1 MKRKTTK
8 LMAALALLLFIASPI
23 TGLGQM
29 RPTTTLNIG
38 AYAADNGWVNST
50 QYMNASVSNV
60 SFNATGGGN
69 TGKYFESDETW
80 RFYANENAT
89 LTITVPTGGT
99 LSSVTATFSVK
110 DNGVLKYGSST
121 VTSGQPIVV
130 SGSSAVFTIS
140 QSSGN
145 KGKVFFTEISVVYT
159 TGATYTITAQSNNEN
174 YGTVT
179 LNGSVITGNVAD
191 GCRYAMP
198 AYSVSPANSAAV
210 SQNGDLFSVTP
221 SANTTV
227 TINFEP
233 IPTHTVTFYVNGETT
248 TQTFAEGDEITFPED
263 PADIEGKT
271 FMGWVDEPIE
281 GTIDEEPEFVIS
293 ATIGSYDESF
303 YAVFADV
310 EGNGPDSYEKLE
322 SNSYDANA
330 KYVIAAEQAANSHTM
345 WYFYSY
351 GNVVDENV
359 NWGVMTTTP
368 TTNSPVKFT
377 LSDDESGL
385 VAQADDGNYLAGLTT
400 GKFKMSSTS
409 TTIALTSSGYIKNS
423 STGSYYLRHNYNG
436 GSGGLRWYNNTTT
449 GMAAYFYKVIP
460 GVTYSNYCTTIA
472 VSTDPSITA
481 NPATIE
487 IAADEMDGI
496 TNVTFANMEITDPWE
511 TCHVTF
517 YDATGTTE
525 MPQPDWVIEALV
537 AEDGDAYLISC
548 SVYANE
554 GPARSAYFKVFT
566 NDENEEIIYSNLVT
580 ISQAEYAMPSG
591 PITYTK
597 VSSVE
602 SGRTYVIG
610 SLGGAMGV
618 QNPNNR
624 AAVEVSSQIGDD
636 FTIFV
641 EGQDVYEFVIE
652 SAGENGDGETVYT
665 IYDARYNNNAGGYLY
680 AASSSSNHLKTDSE
694 VDDNGKW
701 TITFGEWGAASIVA
715 QGDKTRN
722 EIRYNSNSG
731 NRLFS
736 CYNYDPNNSSQQ
748 ELKDVYL
755 FIKDETT
762 LSVEGYGDDDQVKT
776 GWSLIAS
783 PFAAVIPSAANG
795 FLTDDFDLYR
805 FDQSGDS
812 YGNEWLNYKTTPFY
826 LLSGKGYLYASAT
839 PTTLVFSGVPYNGDG
854 AVTLEKKDCSNA
866 SGHFEGW
873 NLVGNPFAQTAYVDR
888 DCYVMHEDGDR
899 IIAGDSRQL
908 EAMQGAFVIAES
920 DGEEMSFSTTA
931 PNNTDAKVVMNVVNN
946 HGVVDRAI
954 VRFGEGRQLPK
965 FQLNPNHTKVYF
977 TKDNKD
983 YAVVRSA
990 NEGEMPVNFKAETR
1004 GTYTIN
1010 VDAENVE
1017 MNYLHLIDNLTGT
1030 DVDLLQTPSYTFN
1043 ANTGDYANR
1052 FRLVFNAT
1060 GIEENDTEANT
1071 TFAYFNGN
1079 EWVVNNSGN
1088 ATLQVIDMMGRV
1100 LSSKA
1105 ISGNAIININQAA
1118 GIYMLRLVNGENAM
1132 VQKVVVR

>member
-1 MKRKTTK
+1 MSTIVVT
-8 LMAALALLLFIASPI
+8 
-23 TGLGQM
+23 
-29 RPTTTLNIG
+29 IG
-38 AYAADNGWVNST
+38 APA
-50 QYMNASVSNV
+50 
-60 SFNATGGGN
+60 
-69 TGKYFESDETW
+69 
-80 RFYANENAT
+80 
-89 LTITVPTGGT
+89 P
-99 LSSVTATFSVK
+99 
-110 DNGVLKYGSST
+110 
-121 VTSGQPIVV
+121 
-130 SGSSAVFTIS
+130 
-140 QSSGN
+140 
-145 KGKVFFTEISVVYT
+145 
-159 TGATYTITAQSNNEN
+159 TYTITAQSNNEN

-198 AYSVSPANSAAV
+198 AYSVSPANSATV
-210 SQNGDLFSVTP
+210 SQNGDNFSVTP

-248 TQTFAEGDEITFPED
+248 TQTVAEGDEITFPED

-310 EGNGPDSYEKLE
+310 DGDGPDSYEKLE
-322 SNSYDANA
+322 SDSFDANA
-330 KYVIAAEQAANSHTM
+330 KYVIAATQAANNNTM

-351 GNVVDENV
+351 DNVDVNV
-359 NWGVMTTTP
+359 SWGEMTTSP

-377 LSDDESGL
+377 LSGTASSL
-385 VAQADDGNYLAGLTT
+385 AAQADDGNYLEGLTT

-409 TTIALTSSGYIKNS
+409 TKIALTSSGAIRNS
-423 STGSYYLRHNYNG
+423 SNGNYYLRHNYNG
-436 GSGGLRWYNNTTT
+436 GNGGLRWYSGTAT
-449 GMAAYFYKVIP
+449 GTAANFYKVIP
-460 GVTYSNYCTTIA
+460 GVTYSNYCTTIV

-487 IAADEMDGI
+487 IAADEMDGTTDVI
-496 TNVTFANMEITDPWE
+496 FANLEIVDPWE
-511 TCHVTF
+511 NCHVTF

-525 MPQPDWVIEALV
+525 VPQPDWVIEALV

-554 GPARSAYFKVFT
+554 GPARTAYFKVFT
-566 NDENEEIIYSNLVT
+566 YDENEEIVYSNLVT
-580 ISQAEYAMPSG
+580 ISQAEYVMPSG
-591 PITYTK
+591 AITYTK

-602 SGRTYVIG
+602 SGRTYAIG
-610 SLGGAMGV
+610 SLTMAMGI
-618 QNPNNR
+618 QNANNR
-624 AAVEVSSQIGDD
+624 AAVEVETHIGDD
-636 FTIFV
+636 FTITTV

-652 SAGENGDGETVYT
+652 SAGVIGDGETVYT
-665 IYDARYNNNAGGYLY
+665 IYDARYDNNTGGYLY
-680 AASSSSNHLKTDSE
+680 ASSSSNNHLKTDDE
-694 VDDNGKW
+694 VDANSLW
-701 TITFGEWGAASIVA
+701 TITFGDDGAAAIVA
-715 QGDKTRN
+715 QGDKTHN

-731 NRLFS
+731 SRLFS
-736 CYNYDPNNSSQQ
+736 CYKYDPSTSSQD
-748 ELKDVYL
+748 LKDVYL
-755 FIKDETT
+755 FVKDEST
-762 LSVEGYGDDDQVKT
+762 LDVEGYGDDDQVKT
-776 GWSLIAS
+776 GWRLIAS

-812 YGNEWLNYKTTPFY
+812 YGNEWLNYETTPFY

-899 IIAGDSRQL
+899 IIAGENRQL

-931 PNNTDAKVVMNVVNN
+931 PDNTDAKVVMNVVNN

-983 YAVVRSA
+983 YTVVRSA
-990 NEGEMPVNFKAETR
+990 NEAELPVSFKAETR
-1004 GTYTIN
+1004 GTYTLSF
-1010 VDAENVE
+1010 ETEGVE
-1017 MNYLHLIDNLTGT
+1017 MNYLHLFDNKTGN
-1030 DVDLLQTPSYTFN
+1030 DIDLLQTPSYTFN
-1043 ANTGDYANR
+1043 ANTGDNANR
-1052 FRLVFNAT
+1052 FRLVFDANS
-1060 GIEENDTEANT
+1060 IEENASTDSE
-1071 TFAYFNGN
+1071 TFAYFNGS
-1079 EWVVNNSGN
+1079 EWVINNSGN
-1088 ATLQVIDMMGRV
+1088 ATLQVVDMMGRV
-1100 LSSKA
+1100 LSSEA
-1105 ISGNAIININQAA
+1105 LSGNANVTFNQAA
-1118 GIYMLRLVNGENAM
+1118 GIYMLRLVNGENVK

>member
-1 MKRKTTK
+1 MKREFTK
-8 LMAALALLLFIASPI
+8 LMAALVLLLTFLAVPLGMWGQTVTFTAGTD
-23 TGLGQM
+23 TG
-29 RPTTTLNIG
+29 T
-38 AYAADNGWVNST
+38 
-50 QYMNASVSNV
+50 
-60 SFNATGGGN
+60 
-69 TGKYFESDETW
+69 
-80 RFYANENAT
+80 
-89 LTITVPTGGT
+89 
-99 LSSVTATFSVK
+99 SSVTKGGITVSMTTMDESVYK
-110 DNGVLKYGSST
+110 CYKSSSMTISSEVGNISEVRLTCTASGQNKYGPGGFVITNGNSGTYTWEDVTGIWTGNSSSVSLYASLNQVRMST
-121 VTSGQPIVV
+121 IVV
-130 SGSSAVFTIS
+130 TI
-140 QSSGN
+140 
-145 KGKVFFTEISVVYT
+145 
-159 TGATYTITAQSNNEN
+159 GAPAPTYTITAQSNNEN

-198 AYSVSPANSAAV
+198 AYSVSPANSATV
-210 SQNGDLFSVTP
+210 SQNGDNFSVTP

-248 TQTFAEGDEITFPED
+248 TQTVAEGDEITFPED

-310 EGNGPDSYEKLE
+310 DGDGPDSYEKLE
-322 SNSYDANA
+322 SDSFDANA
-330 KYVIAAEQAANSHTM
+330 KYVIAATQAANNNTM

-351 GNVVDENV
+351 DNVDVNV
-359 NWGVMTTTP
+359 SWGEMTTSP

-377 LSDDESGL
+377 LSGTASSL
-385 VAQADDGNYLAGLTT
+385 AAQADDGNYLEGLTT

-409 TTIALTSSGYIKNS
+409 TKIALTSSGAIRNS
-423 STGSYYLRHNYNG
+423 SNGNYYLRHNYNG
-436 GSGGLRWYNNTTT
+436 GNGGLRWYSGTAT
-449 GMAAYFYKVIP
+449 GTAANFYKVIP
-460 GVTYSNYCTTIA
+460 GVTYSNYCTTIV

-487 IAADEMDGI
+487 IAADEMDGTTDVI
-496 TNVTFANMEITDPWE
+496 FANLEIVDPWE
-511 TCHVTF
+511 NCHVTF

-525 MPQPDWVIEALV
+525 VPQPDWVIEALV

-554 GPARSAYFKVFT
+554 GPARTAYFKVFT
-566 NDENEEIIYSNLVT
+566 YDENEEIVYSNLVT
-580 ISQAEYAMPSG
+580 ISQAEYVMPSG
-591 PITYTK
+591 AITYTK

-602 SGRTYVIG
+602 SGRTYAIG
-610 SLGGAMGV
+610 SLTMAMGI
-618 QNPNNR
+618 QNANNR
-624 AAVEVSSQIGDD
+624 AAVEVETHIGDD
-636 FTIFV
+636 FTITTV

-652 SAGENGDGETVYT
+652 SAGVIGDGETVYT
-665 IYDARYNNNAGGYLY
+665 IYDARYDNNTGGYLY
-680 AASSSSNHLKTDSE
+680 ASSSSNNHLKTDDE
-694 VDDNGKW
+694 VDANSLW
-701 TITFGEWGAASIVA
+701 TITFGDDGAAAIVA
-715 QGDKTRN
+715 QGDKTHN

-731 NRLFS
+731 SRLFS
-736 CYNYDPNNSSQQ
+736 CYKYDPSTSSQD
-748 ELKDVYL
+748 LKDVYL
-755 FIKDETT
+755 FVKDEST
-762 LSVEGYGDDDQVKT
+762 LDVEGYGDDDQVKT
-776 GWSLIAS
+776 GWRLIAS

-812 YGNEWLNYKTTPFY
+812 YGNEWLNYETTPFY

-899 IIAGDSRQL
+899 IIAGENRQL

-931 PNNTDAKVVMNVVNN
+931 PDNTDAKVVMNVVNN

-983 YAVVRSA
+983 YTVVRSA
-990 NEGEMPVNFKAETR
+990 NEAELPVSFKAETR
-1004 GTYTIN
+1004 GTYTLSF
-1010 VDAENVE
+1010 ETEGVE
-1017 MNYLHLIDNLTGT
+1017 MNYLHLFDNKTGN
-1030 DVDLLQTPSYTFN
+1030 DIDLLQTPSYTFN
-1043 ANTGDYANR
+1043 ANTGDNANR
-1052 FRLVFNAT
+1052 FRLVFDANS
-1060 GIEENDTEANT
+1060 IEENASTDSE
-1071 TFAYFNGN
+1071 TFAYFNGS
-1079 EWVVNNSGN
+1079 EWVINNSGN
-1088 ATLQVIDMMGRV
+1088 ATLQVVDMMGRV
-1100 LSSKA
+1100 LSSEA
-1105 ISGNAIININQAA
+1105 LSGNANVTFNQAA
-1118 GIYMLRLVNGENAM
+1118 GIYMLRLVNGENVK